1 MQIRH
6 ISASIHYSW
15 HVIQAQLYHFLK
27 MNLSLWVE
35 GFPCNSA
42 NKARLAVRSPAGVT
56 NPHLVVHMV
65 YKSPLITTPLTSKL
79 VNRHLWT
86 KSSVKNPVGASGQSK
101 EIVIVFVVH
110 STEEIRKLFLV
121 LYGTP
126 FVWPALPILITVG
139 DNLFVFLFCHF
150 SFYKLIADVVGWV
163 YRWDVRVLLH
173 LKLGWLSFYGRY
185 TSKMSQFLYT

>member
-15 HVIQAQLYHFLK
+15 RVIQAQLYHFLE
-27 MNLSLWVE
+27 MNLCLWME
-35 GFPCNSA
+35 GFACTSA

-65 YKSPLITTPLTSKL
+65 HKSPLIATLLPQKPI
-79 VNRHLWT
+79 NFHLWT
-86 KSSVKNPVGASGQSK
+86 KLSEKIPVGADGQPE

-126 FVWPALPILITVG
+126 FLWPALPILKTVG
-139 DNLFVFLFCHF
+139 DNLFVFCFCRL

-163 YRWDVRVLLH
+163 LRSVRCTCFITLKIRIIAVLWQIH
-173 LKLGWLSFYGRY
+173 E
-185 TSKMSQFLYT
+185 